1 MILITLIILLLSH
14 IDPTQSEFNHTIQ
27 CDAVTP
33 CTGQNITGPTTN
45 GSLTVR
51 CSARQSCEFAI
62 ITGPY
67 NGNLT
72 VECITREACQD
83 SHIIGPTNGNLFV
96 QCDGEF
102 SCANAVITASFHGDS
117 FVECAGT
124 MEDACSGLKVD
135 GTYIASG
142 SLNYKSMISDGKRF
156 VYCPGNGNECNIEC
170 GGSQGGCANTNIYT
184 PHNDSKLYIVAS
196 GANAMLH
203 SKIYCPS
210 NGECAI
216 HAIGNATAML
226 SNSRIY
232 AQNGLRDISLV
243 CNYSS
248 DIASNCYG
256 VNPQLLCKYNYKVG
270 CNLEMISGYDEWECV
285 NHNNTDLCSDNT
297 VDGYYGNH
305 FVCDVDTECQWTK
318 IWCDNNTDCI
328 VYCQRTKSCYTTDII
343 GAING
348 NLSVQCTGWKSC
360 YKTKIIGPK
369 NGNLF
374 VQCKDHDESCKRA
387 VITATV
393 HGDSFV
399 ECLHGCPEVTVD
411 GTHIANGSLNYK
423 SMTREYLYRFVHC
436 PGNGNE
442 CNIECGGEDESC
454 GYSAFYTLNDSKLHI
469 TASSTDALR
478 KTRIYCPSNGEC
490 SIHAIGDA
498 TGMFS
503 NSKIYSQNGLRDI
516 SLVCNYSSNVTS
528 NCYGVNP
535 QLICKHNYGV
545 RCNLE
550 MISGYDEWECVNH
563 NNTDLCSDTTVDGYY
578 GNQFVCDEGDD
589 YDMNGECSHIDFWCD
604 EDTDCAL
611 ECDNARSCY
620 QSRVIGPT
628 NGNVFVMCRNDD
640 ESCSNLVVTAPY
652 YGDLTVECE
661 GVCAE
666 IKVNG
671 THVVNGSLSYKSMV
685 SEPSSV
691 QHNYEIYCPG
701 NGNACIVECV
711 GFDGRVPCLYHTI
724 YAQTD
729 SQLHLTASGFSGTD
743 AMIHSILHC
752 PSTDGG
758 CSIYVENTGDVT
770 LSGGLADFSIVCD
783 HPWSADMCHDT
794 SHLELLCVPAYNV
807 SCVIEPRTGTN
818 SSGCI
823 NETFYSVCDP
833 PTFNPTANPSTTP
846 TFNPTTNPSTP
857 TFNPTA
863 NPSATPTFNP
873 TANPSATPTFNPTAN
888 PSANTK
894 APSTSPTFITGAP
907 TKQPSGVTAA

>member
-203 SKIYCPS
+203 SK
-210 NGECAI
+210 
-216 HAIGNATAML
+216 
-226 SNSRIY
+226 
-232 AQNGLRDISLV
+232 
-243 CNYSS
+243 
-248 DIASNCYG
+248 
-256 VNPQLLCKYNYKVG
+256 
-270 CNLEMISGYDEWECV
+270 
-285 NHNNTDLCSDNT
+285 
-297 VDGYYGNH
+297 
-305 FVCDVDTECQWTK
+305 
-318 IWCDNNTDCI
+318 
-328 VYCQRTKSCYTTDII
+328 
-343 GAING
+343 
-348 NLSVQCTGWKSC
+348 
-360 YKTKIIGPK
+360 
-369 NGNLF
+369 
-374 VQCKDHDESCKRA
+374 
-387 VITATV
+387 
-393 HGDSFV
+393 
-399 ECLHGCPEVTVD
+399 
-411 GTHIANGSLNYK
+411 
-423 SMTREYLYRFVHC
+423 
-436 PGNGNE
+436 
-442 CNIECGGEDESC
+442 
-454 GYSAFYTLNDSKLHI
+454 
-469 TASSTDALR
+469 
-478 KTRIYCPSNGEC
+478 IYCPSNGEC

-873 TANPSATPTFNPTAN
+873 TANPS
-888 PSANTK
+888 
-894 APSTSPTFITGAP
+894 
-907 TKQPSGVTAA
+907 